1 MLAYRSTD
9 KDLNIPIKGMILRQA
24 AFIYGQLDSV
34 AKPEW
39 KSRLTSREENFDAP
53 ILGGRDVMNILALP
67 ISDLT
72 NPHDFPIFASPN
84 ELKERMPPTY
94 IVLASCDPM
103 ANEVAL
109 FHKLLDESGVET

>member
-9 KDLNIPIKGMILRQA
+9 KDLNIPIKGMILRQP
-24 AFIYGQLDSV
+24 AFIYGPLDSV

-53 ILGGRDVMNILALP
+53 ILGGRDVMNINGLLALP

-72 NPHDFPIFASPN
+72 NPTTSPS
-84 ELKERMPPTY
+84 LR
-94 IVLASCDPM
+94 
-103 ANEVAL
+103 
-109 FHKLLDESGVET
+109 LLMN

>member
-24 AFIYGQLDSV
+24 AFIYGPLDSV

-67 ISDLT
+67 AYPYPISPT
-72 NPHDFPIFASPN
+72 PTTSPF
-84 ELKERMPPTY
+84 LR
-94 IVLASCDPM
+94 
-103 ANEVAL
+103 
-109 FHKLLDESGVET
+109 LLMN